1 MNRILNK
8 TSLVTALLLLGLSQS
23 ALAGVAVVVSTNN
36 STSSLT
42 KEQVAKIFLGKTK
55 SFPNG
60 SQVTP
65 FDLPKDSSVRD
76 KFYSKAVKK
85 SNSQL
90 TSYWARKIFTGKGQ
104 PPRELSDN
112 SEMISNVSSDKG
124 AIGYIDDSAVN
135 SRVKVVLTLP

>member
-23 ALAGVAVVVSTNN
+23 VLAGVAVVVNPDN
-36 STSSLT
+36 STSSLS

-55 SFPNG
+55 CFPNG

-65 FDLPKDSSVRD
+65 LDLQKDSSVRD
-76 KFYSKAVKK
+76 KFYSKVVNK
-85 SNSQL
+85 NESQL

-104 PPRELSDN
+104 PPRVLSDN
-112 SEMISNVSSDKG
+112 SEMISNVSSIKG

-135 SRVKVVLTLP
+135 SKVKVVFTLP